1 MIDEKINFKKVVDF
15 WNESAQNNF
24 ETAEFL
30 FNGKKYADCLF
41 FCHLAIEKAL
51 KGLVVKET
59 KTHAPYSHNLVDLA
73 RLANLQL
80 DEQKIDYLIEITGFN
95 IAGRYDDYKLGFYK
109 KCDKSYT
116 EKYFKIS
123 KEIYL
128 WLKK

>member
-1 MIDEKINFKKVVDF
+1 MTDEKINFKKVVDF

-59 KTHAPYSHNLVDLA
+59 KTPRSLFS
-73 RLANLQL
+73 QP
-80 DEQKIDYLIEITGFN
+80 
-95 IAGRYDDYKLGFYK
+95 
-109 KCDKSYT
+109 C
-116 EKYFKIS
+116 
-123 KEIYL
+123 
-128 WLKK
+128 

>member
-1 MIDEKINFKKVVDF
+1 
-15 WNESAQNNF
+15 
-24 ETAEFL
+24 
-30 FNGKKYADCLF
+30 
-41 FCHLAIEKAL
+41 
-51 KGLVVKET
+51 
-59 KTHAPYSHNLVDLA
+59 
-73 RLANLQL
+73 LANLQL

-116 EKYFKIS
+116 DKYFKIS